1 MRSPL
6 RLKNCR
12 PRGYTLIELLLVMGI
27 IIMVITLVLL
37 SVNQM
42 LRSSKMARAVS
53 LIVAAVDES
62 RTAAITVRRTTRVD
76 VTALD
81 DQGQNS
87 RMTVYGA
94 GDSDNFEQYKLPDP
108 TAVTNPNSDPP
119 QDPQLLV
126 NWRTSGKQPLLV
138 ADGSRCMQIRGS
150 TGAAQYWFRGQGVAS
165 VTVNDYYESV
175 LFARVKILPG
185 LQRKNNTT
193 MKVKLLSCID
203 DGNSRSIRSAY
214 DLGLTIVP
222 SSGTGRN
229 DSSFVALERFGGG
242 ALTGSGPKD
251 GPASVQ
257 FDKKQGTSSPTAL
270 LVEGV
275 WYRMLLSV
283 KSYTPD
289 DSSSSSSSSSPPQA
303 IVAGKIWAD
312 GQLEPL
318 LYTVGPLTDKQGTPL
333 SNGFGGFSVEGCDAV
348 VDDFLFDMR
357 PVRLIP
363 QGITITPL
371 DPDQSYNAADL
382 NSKYSFPLMFRP
394 DGTTSVFSIMEI
406 ADSSTGDKRF
416 VRIDQN
422 TGRARIKATL
432 DDVKK

>member
-1 MRSPL
+1 MRTQACPKYRRS
-6 RLKNCR
+6 
-12 PRGYTLIELLLVMGI
+12 RGYTLIELLLVMGI

-42 LRSSKMARAVS
+42 LKSSKMARAVS

-81 DQGQNS
+81 DKGLYS

-108 TAVTNPNSDPP
+108 TTANTTSDPP

-126 NWRTSGKQPLLV
+126 NWHTSGKQPLLV
-138 ADGSRCMQIRGS
+138 ADGSRCMKIRGL

-185 LQRKNNTT
+185 TQRKDNKT

-229 DSSFVALERFGGG
+229 NSSFVALEKFGGG
-242 ALTGSGPKD
+242 PLTGSGSKD
-251 GPASVQ
+251 GQNSVQ
-257 FDKKQGTSSPTAL
+257 FDKQQGTSSPTAL

-283 KSYTPD
+283 KAYTPD
-289 DSSSSSSSSSPPQA
+289 DSSSSSSSAPPQA
-303 IVAGKIWAD
+303 IVSGKIWAD

-318 LYTVGPLTDKQGTPL
+318 TYTVGPITDKQGTPL
-333 SNGFGGFSVEGCDAV
+333 SNGFGGFSVDGCDAV

-371 DPDQSYNAADL
+371 DPDQSYNAAEL

-432 DDVKK
+432 DEVKK